1 MSYALIQLKMVVLI
15 ILEIGSKNPVLLER
29 VTSFLVSDSKS
40 KRYIIYHSI
49 KEGDYTATK
58 WGSGKVFTVKNQV
71 SILCRQIMVHGR
83 NTVRY
88 RNE

>member
-15 ILEIGSKNPVLLER
+15 ILEIGSKNPVLLEIG
-29 VTSFLVSDSKS
+29 SFLASDSKS

-58 WGSGKVFTVKNQV
+58 
-71 SILCRQIMVHGR
+71 
-83 NTVRY
+83 
-88 RNE
+88 